1 MEESDVYT
9 EDGTV
14 DIHKNPAN
22 KKTTGNWK
30 ACRFILGS
38 NPFICFLNIVCFIIY
53 GWIDFDHCLCLL
65 NCSLVNVCCERFAYY
80 GMSKNLVDYLKS
92 RLNQGNATAANNV
105 TNWFG
110 TCYITPLIGA
120 FLADAYLGRYWTIAT
135 FVFIYVFV
143 SLIFLLMTYP

>member
-1 MEESDVYT
+1 M
-9 EDGTV
+9 
-14 DIHKNPAN
+14 
-22 KKTTGNWK
+22 
-30 ACRFILGS
+30 
-38 NPFICFLNIVCFIIY
+38 
-53 GWIDFDHCLCLL
+53 
-65 NCSLVNVCCERFAYY
+65 
-80 GMSKNLVDYLKS
+80 DYLKS

-143 SLIFLLMTYP
+143 SLFFFSANDLYLEYQVLGMLTNESPIVREITN